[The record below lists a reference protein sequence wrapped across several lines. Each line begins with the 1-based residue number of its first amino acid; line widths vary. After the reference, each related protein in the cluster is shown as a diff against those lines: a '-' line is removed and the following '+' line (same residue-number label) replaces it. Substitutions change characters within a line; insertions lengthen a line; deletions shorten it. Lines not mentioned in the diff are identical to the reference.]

1 MYITYIVFG
10 VVFLFVIALA
20 VSSFRIV
27 KQSFVIVVERL
38 GKFHKLGQ
46 SGFHVVI
53 PILDRVVATIDTRT
67 QVIDSQPQSVI
78 TSDNVSML
86 IDTVVYYRITDP
98 FKSTYEISDLI
109 QAIRYLTTTTLRDVI
124 GRLELDATLSSR
136 DEINKQL
143 RAVLDEATD
152 KWGVRV
158 ERVEVKNIDP
168 PKDVKDAMEQQM
180 RAERQ
185 KRAAILEAQGLK
197 EAAITTAQGEKES
210 AILRADAQKEAAIRE
225 AEGKAQAI
233 ELVAK
238 AESEK
243 IKLIYDTLR
252 DLNLNEQVLTYK
264 SIEALEAMAKGNN
277 KVFVPFESKGLL
289 GSIGAIKELLKDDG
303 AKV

>member
-185 KRAAILEAQGLK
+185 KRAAI
-197 EAAITTAQGEKES
+197 
-210 AILRADAQKEAAIRE
+210 
-225 AEGKAQAI
+225 
-233 ELVAK
+233 
-238 AESEK
+238 
-243 IKLIYDTLR
+243 
-252 DLNLNEQVLTYK
+252 
-264 SIEALEAMAKGNN
+264 
-277 KVFVPFESKGLL
+277 
-289 GSIGAIKELLKDDG
+289 
-303 AKV
+303 